1 MSALITFTAQDYN
14 TKTTFK
20 ASANLDDNAPLNVR
34 DFLEELETVE
44 NGEIIFNEG
53 DNLTY
58 DSVADFVQTNPAWF
72 RFYDENGNDIT
83 QNDKFDDFTI
93 LSYF

>member
-20 ASANLDDNAPLNVR
+20 ASANLDDNAPSNVR

-53 DNLTY
+53 DNLPY

-83 QNDKFDDFTI
+83 QNDEFDDFTI